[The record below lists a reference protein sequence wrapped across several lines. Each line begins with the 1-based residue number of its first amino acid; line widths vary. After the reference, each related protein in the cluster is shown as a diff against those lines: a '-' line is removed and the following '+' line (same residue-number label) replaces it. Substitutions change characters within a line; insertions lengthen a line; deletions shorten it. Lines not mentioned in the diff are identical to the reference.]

1 MRATEQQAAQNVRL
15 ADRFKRIRD
24 TSRRLCEPLEPED
37 FVVQSMPDVSP
48 TRWHLAHVTWFF
60 ETFVLRPHAEGYRPV
75 DERYEYLFNSYY
87 NAVGEQFPRPRRGM
101 LTRPTV
107 REIFAYRDA
116 VDEAVARLLEQRGDD
131 PALAELITL
140 GLNHE
145 QQHQELLL
153 MDIKHVFSCNPLYP
167 AYRPAED
174 SPATSVQADPA
185 LEFEGGLV
193 EVGHAGEDFCFDN
206 ERPRHKSWLE
216 AYRLASR
223 MVTNGEYLE
232 FVSSGAYR
240 DPRHWLADGWAT
252 VREEGWKAPLYW
264 VERDGSWFEFT
275 LHGLEPLNPDAP
287 VCHVSYFEADAFASW
302 SGKRLPT
309 EQEWEHASSDIE
321 LAGNFLDSGAL
332 HPLPHGADGGGRHQL
347 FGDCWEWTRSP
358 YTAYPGYARPD
369 GAIGEYNGKF
379 MCNQF
384 VCRGGAAVTSH
395 DHMRRSYRNFFYP
408 SMRWQF
414 TGIRL
419 AEDPR

>member
-15 ADRFKRIRD
+15 AEDFRRIRD
-24 TSRRLCEPLEPED
+24 VSRRLCEPLEPED

-48 TRWHLAHVTWFF
+48 TRWHLAHMTWFF
-60 ETFVLRPHAEGYRPV
+60 ETFVLRAHAEGYRPV

-87 NAVGEQFPRPRRGM
+87 NEVGEQFPRPDRGM

-107 REIFAYRDA
+107 REIFAYREAVDDA
-116 VDEAVARLLEQRGDD
+116 VAALLEQRGDD

-145 QQHQELLL
+145 QQHQELML
-153 MDIKHVFSCNPLYP
+153 MDIKHVFSRNPLYP
-167 AYRPAED
+167 AYRPAD
-174 SPATSVQADPA
+174 GAPATRVEADPP
-185 LEFEGGLV
+185 LDFEGGLV
-193 EVGHAGEDFCFDN
+193 EIGHRADGFCFDN

-223 MVTNGEYLE
+223 MVTNGEYLD
-232 FVSSGAYR
+232 FVRSGAYR
-240 DPRHWLADGWAT
+240 DPRHWLADGWST
-252 VREEGWKAPLYW
+252 VQSEGWKAPLYW
-264 VERDGSWFEFT
+264 VEQDGAWFEFT
-275 LHGLEPLNPDAP
+275 LRGLEPLNLDAP
-287 VCHVSYFEADAFASW
+287 VCHTSYFEADAFASW

-309 EQEWEHASSDIE
+309 EQEWEHAATGIE
-321 LAGNFLDSGAL
+321 LAGNFLEGGAL
-332 HPLPHGADGGGRHQL
+332 HPLPHGAAGGGRHQM

-358 YTAYPGYARPD
+358 YAAYPGYARPE

-419 AEDPR
+419 AEALR